1 MADDADRAMA
11 MVEMEISA
19 GIAAA
24 RPRGEG
30 RADCLD
36 CGEPIPARRREKHP
50 TAVRCVPCQEQHE
63 RDRP

>member
-11 MVEMEISA
+11 MVEMEVEA

-24 RPRGEG
+24 RPRGTG

-36 CGEPIPARRREKHP
+36 CGEPIPEARRRAASW
-50 TAVRCVPCQEQHE
+50 AVRCMTCQEAME
-63 RDRP
+63 RSR